1 MYVTDDNV
9 RAFGDCLKWCA
20 ANRIAYHIAYH
31 IKESADLDA
40 VAETV
45 HHDGVCFI
53 ARLKKPV
60 TLDEVVA
67 RVGRARTER
76 AIVVLLADVKNPH
89 NLGAILRV
97 CAHFGVAGVL
107 AVRDTP
113 ALSPAAMRTAA
124 GGAEHVDVVPVDDVA
139 DAIDR
144 LKRAGLSVVATSS
157 HTEHAFGQG
166 TLPSRALVMFGSEG
180 EGLSRELLEQ
190 ADIVIAIPGSG
201 ALESLNVACAASVV
215 LWELWRADA
224 GAGARASAPNCS
236 APRPPR
242 ELGDDAPAPSRERDD
257 RAPSR
262 DRDDRAPSRDRD
274 DRAPSRE
281 RTSGGRASP
290 RARDGA
296 RDGARARVHAT
307 THATARATTA
317 HGPAPAHATTA
328 HRHAIACA
336 TSTLHRERESATNA
350 RRTTTARPRA
360 PRVPHARKPPG
371 PTTPGAHAP
380 RVTMR
385 AARAAPGRL
394 RRGARRRGRLAG
406 SAARLAD
413 PSFLWHSLAGARHA
427 LTPVARARR
436 RVRSLLVQLV

>member
-1 MYVTDDNV
+1 MPVCPPAPPRDRRPPHAARGAPEPRTPHPKGANEPEQKVAGKNACRALFETRPSDIRRVYVTDDNV

-201 ALESLNVACAASVV
+201 ALESLNVA
-215 LWELWRADA
+215 
-224 GAGARASAPNCS
+224 
-236 APRPPR
+236 
-242 ELGDDAPAPSRERDD
+242 
-257 RAPSR
+257 
-262 DRDDRAPSRDRD
+262 
-274 DRAPSRE
+274 
-281 RTSGGRASP
+281 
-290 RARDGA
+290 
-296 RDGARARVHAT
+296 
-307 THATARATTA
+307 
-317 HGPAPAHATTA
+317 
-328 HRHAIACA
+328 
-336 TSTLHRERESATNA
+336 
-350 RRTTTARPRA
+350 
-360 PRVPHARKPPG
+360 
-371 PTTPGAHAP
+371 
-380 RVTMR
+380 
-385 AARAAPGRL
+385 
-394 RRGARRRGRLAG
+394 
-406 SAARLAD
+406 
-413 PSFLWHSLAGARHA
+413 
-427 LTPVARARR
+427 
-436 RVRSLLVQLV
+436 